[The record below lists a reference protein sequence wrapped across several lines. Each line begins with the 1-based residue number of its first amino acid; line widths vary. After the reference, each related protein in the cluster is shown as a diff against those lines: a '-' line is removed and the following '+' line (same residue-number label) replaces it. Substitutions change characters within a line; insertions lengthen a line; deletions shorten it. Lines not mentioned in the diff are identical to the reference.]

1 MRAYILSWVKSGTII
16 GLLALIFTSCRS
28 VRLLEDHQA
37 LVTSVELRGI
47 DADFKEQAEEYVQ
60 KEIRPNSRI
69 NLFIYNFAN
78 GKNGHYRTDDIR
90 KVGEPPSIL
99 DSSLVE
105 ISRSQIEKYLFNKGF
120 FNARVESA
128 IEVEKQRAHIAFTA
142 EPGPMFHVRKIERDF
157 SDPAQDSIYLHYP
170 YTIHKLSEGMR
181 YDTDS
186 LVHEREAIYSEM
198 RDNGYYDFLR
208 QYVQFEVDT
217 NLQGHLADIKILV
230 ANPEG
235 KSAHQV
241 YTIDTTRVVIFN
253 SAGNRTAQASRDTL
267 DRNMLYLDYSGRYR
281 AKPINRYIF
290 LKSGDKYNNFTE
302 NLTYDRLYELNS
314 FKSIKVSYQKTD
326 SSHLNATYELIP
338 MKRMANR
345 IEGEYTFNSGRSG
358 FNIGNTYTNRN
369 LFGGSEQLE
378 IKLGYGV
385 LFDSRIKGN
394 SLFDR
399 VFNRDWQLGATL
411 TIPRIIVPFVT
422 PSLGKNSMPR
432 TTFSTN
438 WQIFDQLNTYSN
450 RYLINSVSYLW
461 NDTRYKVHNL
471 SPLILEYR
479 VGRLDPDFMD
489 QLEKEG
495 YQLYIES
502 NNRKYFGLGSQYS
515 FTYNTVR
522 LNELAD
528 FSYFRGAVDV
538 SGNTL
543 ALISNFARFKEN
555 SSGEKTIWKVPY
567 LQYAKLEADYR
578 LYRHFGGERQLV
590 IRVNPGVAVP
600 YGNNREFLIF
610 EKEFYSGGMSDVRAW
625 QARTL
630 GPGGYNR
637 EVLADSLR
645 LNLRNLDQLGEV
657 KITTN
662 VEYRFKIMND
672 FLGAKLKGASFV
684 DMGNIWRIRHN
695 DINPNG
701 EFKWDTFLNQ
711 MAIGAGAGLRFDL
724 DYFVFRF
731 DVGLK
736 IRDPQFAPDDRWVIG
751 KLFDS
756 KAFKQQYEETHFPDT
771 YNFFQYNF
779 GIGMP
784 F

>member
-1 MRAYILSWVKSGTII
+1 MTA
-16 GLLALIFTSCRS
+16 
-28 VRLLEDHQA
+28 
-37 LVTSVELRGI
+37 VELEGI
-47 DADFKEQAEEYVQ
+47 EPSFKEAAGEYVQ
-60 KEIRPNSRI
+60 KEIRPNARI
-69 NLFIYNFAN
+69 NLFIYNLAN
-78 GKNGHYRTDDIR
+78 GKDGAYRKENIR
-90 KVGEPPSIL
+90 SVGEPPSIL

-120 FNARVESA
+120 FNAQVESQ
-128 IEVEKQRAHIAFTA
+128 ISIHKQRAKLLFVAD
-142 EPGPMFHVRKIERDF
+142 PGPMYHVRQVHRDF
-157 SDPAQDSIYLHYP
+157 KDPVLDSIYLHYP
-170 YTIHKLSEGMR
+170 YTQHKLSPGMR

-186 LVHEREAIYSEM
+186 LVYEREAIYSEM

-217 NLQGHLADIKILV
+217 SIQGDYADITILV
-230 ANPEG
+230 HNPEG
-235 KSAHQV
+235 QSAH
-241 YTIDTTRVVIFN
+241 TPFRIDTTRVVILN
-253 SAGNRTAQASRDTL
+253 SSGNQTEHFKRDTL
-267 DRNMLYLDYSGRYR
+267 DRKMFYLDHSKRFR
-281 AKPINRYIF
+281 SRPIDRYIF
-290 LKSGDKYNNFTE
+290 LKSGDWYNNFTE
-302 NLTYDRLYELNS
+302 NLTYDRLYELNA
-314 FKSIKVSYQKTD
+314 FKSIKVNYEKHD
-326 SSHLNATYELIP
+326 STKLNAYYELVP
-338 MKRMANR
+338 LKRMANR

-385 LFDSRIKGN
+385 LFDARLRGN
-394 SLFDR
+394 TLLDK
-399 VFNRDWQLGATL
+399 VFNRDFQIGATL
-411 TIPRIIVPFVT
+411 SIPRLILPFKT
-422 PSLGKNSMPR
+422 PELGKNGMPR
-432 TTFSTN
+432 TIFSTN
-438 WQIFDQLNTYSN
+438 WQIFDQVNTYSN
-450 RYLINSVSYLW
+450 RYLINSLSYQW

-471 SPLILEYR
+471 TPLSLEYR
-479 VGRLDPDFMD
+479 VGRLDANFIE

-502 NNRKYFGLGSQYS
+502 NNRRYFGLGSQYA

-522 LNELAD
+522 LNDLD
-528 FSYFRGAVDV
+528 NFSYFRGALDV

-543 ALISNFARFKEN
+543 SLLSNIAHFKTN

-578 LYRHFGGERQLV
+578 LYKHFGGERQLV
-590 IRVNPGVAVP
+590 IRVNPGLALP

-610 EKEFYSGGMSDVRAW
+610 EKEFYGGGMSDIRAW

-630 GPGGYNR
+630 GPGAYNR
-637 EVLADSLR
+637 EVLPDSLR

-657 KITTN
+657 KFTTN
-662 VEYRFKIMND
+662 IEYRFRIVNN

-684 DMGNIWRIRHN
+684 DIGNIWRIRDN

-701 EFKWDTFLNQ
+701 TFHFDTFLNQ

-736 IRDPQFAPDDRWVIG
+736 IRDPQFASEDPWVI
-751 KLFDS
+751 S
-756 KAFKQQYEETHFPDT
+756 KWFNSQDFKRTYAQAHSPDR
-771 YNFFQYNF
+771 YNFVQYNF